1 MRGGRQ
7 GGRQSSEHVSQ
18 FSDTSRVSFQRQF
31 RVCYTGDIC
40 EYVSIQ
46 FESVECLKV
55 PCDQQLYLYGWLD
68 LELRVNLIKLE
79 L

>member
-1 MRGGRQ
+1 MNIY
-7 GGRQSSEHVSQ
+7 HMA
-18 FSDTSRVSFQRQF
+18 
-31 RVCYTGDIC
+31 IC